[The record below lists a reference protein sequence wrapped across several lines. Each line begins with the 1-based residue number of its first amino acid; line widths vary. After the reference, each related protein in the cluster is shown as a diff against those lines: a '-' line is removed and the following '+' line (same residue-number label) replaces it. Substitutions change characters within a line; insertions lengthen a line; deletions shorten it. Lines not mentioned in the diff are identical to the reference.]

1 MSLEDVL
8 YRAGVWRGG
17 LALPQ
22 AVVASGHPP
31 LDAELAGNGW
41 PLGALIEILMERAGA
56 GELTLV
62 VPALARLTR
71 EGRWLAFIAPP
82 YLPYAPALAR
92 AGIELAKVLWVQPKE
107 AGEALWAAEQ
117 ALRSGA
123 CGAVLLWADN
133 LGVKHLRRLQLA
145 AEHGGSLGFLF
156 RTLDHAKESSP
167 AALRLG
173 LKAAG
178 NRARRIEISILKRR
192 GGWPAGPIVVEVN
205 DVVGGPSSTAPRA

>member
-1 MSLEDVL
+1 MSLEDL
-8 YRAGVWRGG
+8 MHRAGVWRGG

-22 AVVASGHPP
+22 AAVASGHPL

-41 PLGALIEILMERAGA
+41 PLGALTEILMERAGA

-123 CGAVLLWADN
+123 CGAVLLWANN
-133 LGVKHLRRLQLA
+133 LEDKHLRRLQLA

-178 NRARRIEISILKRR
+178 NRARRIEVSILKRR
-192 GGWPAGPIVVEVN
+192 GGWPVGPIVVEV
-205 DVVGGPSSTAPRA
+205 DDAVGGPSSTAPRA